1 MPPFGGN
8 EGDGDDDERDPRR
21 RLMGIASAA
30 LAWPPGQFWNAT
42 PHEFWASYEAWK
54 LMNCAEQES

>member
-1 MPPFGGN
+1 
-8 EGDGDDDERDPRR
+8 
-21 RLMGIASAA
+21 MGIASAA
-30 LAWPPGQFWNAT
+30 LAWPPGQFWDAT